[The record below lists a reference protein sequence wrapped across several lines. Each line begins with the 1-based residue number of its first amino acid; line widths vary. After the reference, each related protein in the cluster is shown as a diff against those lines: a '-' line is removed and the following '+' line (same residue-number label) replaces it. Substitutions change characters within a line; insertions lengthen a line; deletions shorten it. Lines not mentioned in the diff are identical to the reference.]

1 MSGGKGGLM
10 SVSIHYKIPR
20 NLKPSSDDGG
30 VVRTLHNRVLSI
42 LGPQLTITFIID
54 SSVDHFLD

>member
-1 MSGGKGGLM
+1 M
-10 SVSIHYKIPR
+10 SVSIHYKIPS